1 MIFKTE
7 LIVNNSNS
15 NIGFEPFLTW
25 YIYLIHSIKSLHCL
39 NPGIFFTHGLYP
51 IHGIYEI
58 KVFIIYQKPKPL
70 ARFVLLKKLCFTS
83 LLQAVL
89 LGPEKLSEK
98 APPHFNPVFH
108 ALLEILFKVRNQHKI
123 LRKKVINFESYV
135 FDKNFY
141 FLSKPPKI
149 TFRTPKLQALIN
161 PFLIVGTPKKT
172 HTWSFPTKGYPCLHI
187 SLFCYSCAVHNI

>member
-15 NIGFEPFLTW
+15 NIGFEPFFTW
-25 YIYLIHSIKSLHCL
+25 YIYLIHCIKSLHCL

-98 APPHFNPVFH
+98 VPPHFNPVFH

-135 FDKNFY
+135 FDKKFY
-141 FLSKPPKI
+141 FLLKPPKI
-149 TFRTPKLQALIN
+149 TFRTPKLQTLIK
-161 PFLIVGTPKKT
+161 PIFDRRDPKKNT
-172 HTWSFPTKGYPCLHI
+172 YLIIPYKRV
-187 SLFCYSCAVHNI
+187 SLLTYFVILLFLCCT